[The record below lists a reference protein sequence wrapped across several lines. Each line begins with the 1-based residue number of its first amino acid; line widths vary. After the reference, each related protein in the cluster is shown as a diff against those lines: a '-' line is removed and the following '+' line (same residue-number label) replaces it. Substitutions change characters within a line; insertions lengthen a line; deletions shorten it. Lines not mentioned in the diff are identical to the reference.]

1 MRLLLLSVLAGA
13 TALAVPPATFTG
25 VVIDNDCAGLGHAS
39 MRMAETDPECARA
52 CVLSHGSAF
61 MLEAGKDIYGLS
73 DQKTSERLAGQ
84 RVTVVGTLDSKTRR
98 IQVESIAPTK

>member
-1 MRLLLLSVLAGA
+1 MV
-13 TALAVPPATFTG
+13 TTVPPATFTG
-25 VVIDNDCAGLGHAS
+25 TIIDNDCAGLGHAS

-73 DQKTSERLAGQ
+73 DQKTAERFAGQ
-84 RVTVVGTLDSKTRR
+84 KVSIAGTLDAKSKR
-98 IQVESIAPTK
+98 IEVESIAAAR

>member
-1 MRLLLLSVLAGA
+1 MRTLLLSLIVGGMVTPA
-13 TALAVPPATFTG
+13 PPATFTG
-25 VVIDNDCAGLGHAS
+25 TIIDNDCAGLGHAS

-73 DQKTSERLAGQ
+73 DQKTAERLAGQ
-84 RVTVVGTLDSKTRR
+84 RVIVVGTLDSKTRR
-98 IQVESIAPTK
+98 IQVESIAPAK